1 MLLLAYPTWHI
12 PDEHVA
18 RTGPEHEKGP
28 IAGAPSNHGAG
39 ERTCVS
45 AGANTQ
51 ALQGLRPLAR
61 YAANAHAFAPLR
73 AFSGSSPCAG
83 PEHEKGPIAGAP
95 SNHGAGERT

>member
-1 MLLLAYPTWHI
+1 MLR
-12 PDEHVA
+12 V
-18 RTGPEHEKGP
+18 RGPNMKK
-28 IAGAPSNHGAG
+28 APSLGPFKSWCG
-39 ERTCVS
+39 RKDLRVS

-51 ALQGLRPLAR
+51 ALRGLRPLAR